1 MGRFAEH
8 DPPRGIGD
16 GILGDAD
23 RHVRVARCGDEGFV
37 SGQVQGNRSFRI
49 REGASEPTDELVQK
63 MVVAGP
69 TQGGT
74 ATVAP
79 TGCALLDGRRTGRA
93 AHPGHQFDR
102 ILSAHRGPLVPG
114 TVVKITLQ
122 SSTEG
127 DGAASGDRS
136 AIAVQSRVVRRG
148 TDGVGLEF
156 ILPGAL
162 DRDSDFSQ
170 RNLVSD
176 RKDLDRFLERLG
188 QSGTEMLIDVE

>member
-1 MGRFAEH
+1 MESWAMQTAMCGSPAVGMRGSSPGKFKAIGASASGREQVSPLTSWFKRWSSRDQRKAERQQW
-8 DPPRGIGD
+8 PP
-16 GILGDAD
+16 L
-23 RHVRVARCGDEGFV
+23 VAHYWTGGAPA
-37 SGQVQGNRSFRI
+37 GQRI
-49 REGASEPTDELVQK
+49 RDISS
-63 MVVAGP
+63 
-69 TQGGT
+69 
-74 ATVAP
+74 
-79 TGCALLDGRRTGRA
+79 TGFYLLTEARWY
-93 AHPGHQFDR
+93 
-102 ILSAHRGPLVPG
+102 PG